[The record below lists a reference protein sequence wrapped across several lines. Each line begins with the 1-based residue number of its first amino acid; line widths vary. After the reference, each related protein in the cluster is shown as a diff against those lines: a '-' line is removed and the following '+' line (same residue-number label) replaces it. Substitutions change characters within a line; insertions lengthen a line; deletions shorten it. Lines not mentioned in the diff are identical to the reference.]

1 MIKLNR
7 TTLKYIAALAML
19 IDHIGM
25 MLIPITTPLGLSC
38 RIIGRLTAP
47 IMCFFLAEG
56 YEYTRSKYKYG
67 TRLLIFALISQ
78 VPFSY
83 LLTGRLL
90 GGKFNMIFTLFLCFM
105 MLVCFERI
113 ENRLLRMILC
123 LGLFFIC
130 SYCDWGIMAPLW
142 VIVFAVFREDKKKM
156 NVFYILTC
164 IFWAVRSASLAV
176 ADGGVWYSSLWQ
188 AGSLLAL
195 PVINAYN
202 GEPGKNTKFSKW
214 FFYWFYPIHI
224 LIIAVI
230 FRKGLL

>member
-1 MIKLNR
+1 MNR
-7 TTLKYIAALAML
+7 SVMKYIAVVAMLADHIALAFV
-19 IDHIGM
+19 GM
-25 MLIPITTPLGLSC
+25 SNIWGVGM
-38 RIIGRLTAP
+38 RVFGRLTAP
-47 IMCFFLAEG
+47 IMCYFIVEGFF
-56 YEYTRSKYKYG
+56 YTRSKIKYG
-67 TRLLIFALISQ
+67 SRLLIFALISQ
-78 VPFSY
+78 VSFSY

-164 IFWAVRSASLAV
+164 IFWTVRTASLAV
-176 ADGGVWYSSLWQ
+176 ADGGAWYSSLWQ

-224 LIIAVI
+224 LVIAVI
-230 FRKGLL
+230 FRDGLL